1 VINLNSRNREQIIHE
16 MCLTYRH
23 DYGLDRDPADPPW
36 CAGMTPDERAGL
48 YRTMAQIYD
57 NNIAPL
63 VEIAKKPRKKN
74 DRTSKR
80 RR

>member
-1 VINLNSRNREQIIHE
+1 MNSRNREQIIHE

-23 DYGLDRDPADPPW
+23 DYGLDRDPSDPPW